1 MWREDEARTGLR
13 GVAKIKFDK
22 QKLLLLGSNL
32 VNGNFLRKYQFHF
45 LQFLFAIS
53 KNKTKER
60 NNKNKTKC
68 CCKYETLFG
77 ISCGTSIYTYHR
89 CLHISMYCTYVY
101 VIYTRVNLSFSPK
114 WRRQIRVL
122 ERHTKKMKKI
132 IKIMITKNKHKN
144 RQLAIK
150 MSGTTRTR
158 E

>member
-1 MWREDEARTGLR
+1 MLTAIFCENINFTFCSFCLQFQKTKRKREII
-13 GVAKIKFDK
+13 KIKQNVAANMK
-22 QKLLLLGSNL
+22 P
-32 VNGNFLRKYQFHF
+32 
-45 LQFLFAIS
+45 
-53 KNKTKER
+53 
-60 NNKNKTKC
+60 
-68 CCKYETLFG
+68 LFG

-114 WRRQIRVL
+114 WRQQIRVL